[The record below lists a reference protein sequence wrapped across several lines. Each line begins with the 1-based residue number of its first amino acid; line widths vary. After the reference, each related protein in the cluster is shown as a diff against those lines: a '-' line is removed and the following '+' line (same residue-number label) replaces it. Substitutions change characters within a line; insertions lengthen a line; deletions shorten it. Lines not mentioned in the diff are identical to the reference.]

1 MLLGQKPTSF
11 YQSEYYASREQV
23 SQHGDW
29 RNRSQPEKRQKIT
42 QKVGLKKEKSKADFG
57 IYFQDKALKWG
68 MGRRSDNRGRIK
80 GYPSLHENQCIITEA
95 EQILDLKNI
104 PLWHKNYFVLKAIEK
119 Q

>member
-1 MLLGQKPTSF
+1 LLLGQKPTSF

-23 SQHGDW
+23 SQHRDW
-29 RNRSQPEKRQKIT
+29 RNRSQPEKLQKIT
-42 QKVGLKKEKSKADFG
+42 QKVGLKKEKNKADFG

-80 GYPSLHENQCIITEA
+80 GYPRLHENQCIITEA

-104 PLWHKNYFVLKAIEK
+104 PLWHKNYFVLKATDK